1 LTPGYW
7 KNHPEDWT
15 SVTVTLGNVI
25 YTQAQL
31 LDIFGE
37 PVQGNCLISLAHQL
51 IAAKLNIQVGS
62 AAHQC
67 IDATIAQA
75 DQLIGNLVV
84 PPVSNDSLPC
94 NISGYIDALDN
105 YNQGEDDCADH
116 CKDSETSDPQ
126 PFIQDNPC
134 VMSPTPTPTA
144 NP

>member
-1 LTPGYW
+1 LTQGYW

-37 PVQGNCLISLAHQL
+37 PVRGDCLISLAHQL
-51 IAAKLNIQVGS
+51 IAAKLNIQVGN

-75 DQLIGNLVV
+75 DQLIT
-84 PPVSNDSLPC
+84 
-94 NISGYIDALDN
+94 
-105 YNQGEDDCADH
+105 
-116 CKDSETSDPQ
+116 TSS
-126 PFIQDNPC
+126 C
-134 VMSPTPTPTA
+134 LL
-144 NP
+144 